1 MDNFAEMIDLWPY
14 WWYYVCGYRK
24 EEEGRTNSYL
34 TLIYTIIS
42 NFLSAVRRRI
52 NSFLKKFPVFPTGSR
67 FFIMTYAYGV
77 LLRCL
82 RRFPVHRIFYTP
94 RVFASRRLALHP
106 NAYVL
111 YIFNLAKSN
120 VFSAFFALMVLLA
133 SFFNIADANG
143 KLSILTVGAL
153 QEEAGNTY
161 TEVSLR
167 SSQGYASQEALYD
180 STDDGRGGISEEQI
194 DEYAYPTTADDALV
208 ADLASLT
215 IDQNKASR
223 DQIVY
228 YMVEEGDTI
237 SEIATM
243 FGITPLTVLWANNLT
258 SADYIKE
265 GHRLEI
271 LPIDGLKHAVK
282 KGDTVASLAQ
292 KFRANEGDIIAYNNL
307 PADGALRVDDA
318 LIIPDGRM
326 PQPVRTA
333 KPATAVA
340 GAKQTP
346 VSNKY
351 FIFPTTGRKTQGLHG
366 NNGVDIGNQCG
377 TAIYAAADGIVTAVR
392 TTESRARTGAA
403 VYSGYGNNIIIKHP
417 NGVVTLYAHLKDVFA
432 FTGQEVKQGSM
443 IATMGGGFEV
453 IEGRRV
459 RMEGA
464 GRSTGCHLHF
474 EVRGAKNPYFVR

>member
-1 MDNFAEMIDLWPY
+1 M
-14 WWYYVCGYRK
+14 
-24 EEEGRTNSYL
+24 
-34 TLIYTIIS
+34 IS
-42 NFLSAVRRRI
+42 NFLSALRRGI
-52 NSFLKKFPVFPTGSR
+52 HALTTKFPVLPTGNR
-67 FFIMTYAYGV
+67 FF
-77 LLRCL
+77 
-82 RRFPVHRIFYTP
+82 
-94 RVFASRRLALHP
+94 
-106 NAYVL
+106 
-111 YIFNLAKSN
+111 YILDLAKSN
-120 VFSAFFALMVLLA
+120 VFSAFFVIMLFFA

-143 KLSILTVGAL
+143 KLSAITLAAI
-153 QEEAGNTY
+153 QQNAGNSY
-161 TEVSLR
+161 TEVSVR
-167 SSQGYASQEALYD
+167 ASQGHISQEAVYD
-180 STDDGRGGISEEQI
+180 SMGEGRGGIDEEQI

-208 ADLASLT
+208 ADLAPLT
-215 IDQNKASR
+215 IDQNQTSR

-243 FGITPLTVLWANNLT
+243 FGVAPTTLLWANNLS

-265 GHRLEI
+265 GQRLEI
-271 LPIDGLKHAVK
+271 LPVDGVRHTVK

-292 KFRANEGDIIAYNNL
+292 QFRANEEDIIAYNHL
-307 PADGALRVDDA
+307 PADGALRVDDVVI
-318 LIIPDGRM
+318 LPDGRM
-326 PQPVRTA
+326 PQPIRTP

-340 GAKQTP
+340 SAKQSP

-351 FIFPTTGRKTQGLHG
+351 FIFPTSGRKTQGLHG
-366 NNGVDIGNQCG
+366 NNGADIGNQCG
-377 TAIYAAADGIVTAVR
+377 TAIYAAADGVVTAVR

-432 FTGQEVKQGSM
+432 FNGQEVKQGSM

-453 IEGRRV
+453 IDGRRV

-474 EVRGAKNPYFVR
+474 EVRGAKNPYLVR

>member
-1 MDNFAEMIDLWPY
+1 MIDLWPY
-14 WWYYVCGYRK
+14 RWYYVCGYRK

-42 NFLSAVRRRI
+42 NFLSALRRRI
-52 NSFLKKFPVFPTGSR
+52 NSFLKKFPVLPTGNR
-67 FFIMTYAYGV
+67 FF
-77 LLRCL
+77 
-82 RRFPVHRIFYTP
+82 
-94 RVFASRRLALHP
+94 
-106 NAYVL
+106 
-111 YIFNLAKSN
+111 YIFDLAKNN
-120 VFSAFFALMVLLA
+120 VFSAFFVIMMFFA
-133 SFFNIADANG
+133 SFFNLADANG
-143 KLSILTVGAL
+143 KISALTLGAM
-153 QEEAGNTY
+153 QKEAGNTY

-167 SSQGYASQEALYD
+167 SSQGHISKEAVYD
-180 STDDGRGGISEEQI
+180 STGDGRGGISEEQI
-194 DEYAYPTTADDALV
+194 DEYDYPTTADDALI
-208 ADLASLT
+208 ADLAPLT
-215 IDQNKASR
+215 IDQSR
-223 DQIVY
+223 TSREQIVY

-243 FGITPLTVLWANNLT
+243 FGVTPLTVLWANNLT
-258 SADYIKE
+258 SANYIKE
-265 GHRLEI
+265 GQQLEI

-292 KFRANEGDIIAYNNL
+292 RFRANEDDIIAYNHL

-326 PQPVRTA
+326 PQPVRTG
-333 KPATAVA
+333 KPATTIAS
-340 GAKQTP
+340 AKQTP

-351 FIFPTTGRKTQGLHG
+351 FIFPTSGRKTQGLHG

-377 TAIYAAADGIVTAVR
+377 TGIYAAADGIVTAVR

-417 NGVVTLYAHLKDVFA
+417 NGVVTLYAHLKDVFV
-432 FTGQEVKQGSM
+432 FNGQEVNQGSM

-464 GRSTGCHLHF
+464 GKSTGCHLHF